1 MSTKWSM
8 KCTVHT
14 YVSLYWDGAHVL
26 TMDNDGHYMEEIIEK
41 IEKRT
46 GLRFNEIPIQGSRQ
60 DFSGLRYLNGGFK
73 KPDQIFASQLYTRRT
88 T

>member
-1 MSTKWSM
+1 MNTKWSM
-8 KCTVHT
+8 KCTCHT

-73 KPDQIFASQLYTRRT
+73 KPDQIFASQL
-88 T
+88 

>member
-14 YVSLYWDGAHVL
+14 YVSLYWDGAQVL

-73 KPDQIFASQLYTRRT
+73 KPDQIFASQL
-88 T
+88 

>member
-1 MSTKWSM
+1 MKSNWSM
-8 KCTVHT
+8 KCTCHI
-14 YVSLYWDGAHVL
+14 YVSLYWKDSHVL

-73 KPDQIFASQLYTRRT
+73 KPDQIFASQL
-88 T
+88 